1 MWLPNSERL
10 MMCLAISIQQ
20 WCVTDRQTDILWWHS
35 LYLCRAS
42 CGKNI
47 TITDA
52 LSESESPIYTS
63 RYLVL
68 QQNLNTADKYVVNV
82 TCTFPSTMTSKY
94 AVEPVNQYNQQISSC
109 TAQHS
114 SPSQSQTA
122 TSQRL
127 NSCEKTMTCRSL
139 ATMRYHDCHSA
150 VSSSSFIPCPS
161 WNYKHLI
168 QHPVLPWMA
177 Y

>member
-1 MWLPNSERL
+1 M
-10 MMCLAISIQQ
+10 ATQQ
-20 WCVTDRQTDILWWHS
+20 RTFDDVFSHFNTTMVCDRQTDILWWHS